1 MVLKYVF
8 ANRTATFI
16 NIPANLLNNEP
27 KNSPDWVILDIW
39 GLDNF
44 KFVEMLFSN
53 EFINLVVCLAVNKN
67 SWVNYFH

>member
-8 ANRTATFI
+8 VNGTATFI
-16 NIPANLLNNEP
+16 NRSANLLNNEP
-27 KNSPDWVILDIW
+27 NNPPDWVISEIW

-44 KFVEMLFSN
+44 KFVEIVFSN
-53 EFINLVVCLAVNKN
+53 ECINLVVWLVVNKN